1 MRLIQVFAV
10 MSLWL
15 CMGQALAVDEPVDK
29 NFGGPFVGGHLN
41 LGQSF
46 KAGSGSPGTAYL
58 LGADVGYGIKRD
70 TWNRIEVGAEF
81 STGKAS
87 FTEKTG
93 AGDIDVDLDLD
104 LVMML
109 KAGYGYSLGA
119 AAFGTFR
126 LGVGIAQASADFKD
140 AGVNVTDDASG
151 VAAMIG
157 WDAFFPASPTMDFLF
172 GASYR
177 IFNFKFEGAD
187 SFQVSMPGVYAGA
200 RVRM

>member
-1 MRLIQVFAV
+1 MRLISVFAV

-15 CMGQALAVDEPVDK
+15 CMGQAWAVDEPVDK
-29 NFGGPFVGGHLN
+29 NFGGPYVGGLLN

-70 TWNRIEVGAEF
+70 TWNRIELGAEF

-87 FTEKTG
+87 YSDKS
-93 AGDIDVDLDLD
+93 AGVEYDVDLDLD

-109 KAGYGYSLGA
+109 KAGYGYSLGG

-126 LGVGIAQASADFKD
+126 LGVGIAQASAEI
-140 AGVNVTDDASG
+140 AGATDDASG
-151 VAAMIG
+151 VAAMFA
-157 WDAFFPASPTMDFLF
+157 WDAFFPASQTMDFLF

-177 IFNFKFEGAD
+177 TFNFKFEGAD
-187 SFQVSMPGVYAGA
+187 SIQVSMPGIYAGA

>member
-1 MRLIQVFAV
+1 MRLIQVLTA

-15 CMGQALAVDEPVDK
+15 CMSQARADEPVDK
-29 NFGGPFVGGHLN
+29 NFGGPFVGGQMT
-41 LGQSF
+41 LGQTF

-58 LGADVGYGIKRD
+58 LGADLGYGIKRD
-70 TWNRIEVGAEF
+70 TWNRIELGAEVA
-81 STGKAS
+81 TGKAA
-87 FTEKTG
+87 FTDKTSL
-93 AGDIDVDLDLD
+93 GDVKVDLDLD

-109 KAGYGYSLGA
+109 KAGYGYSLGD

-126 LGVGIAQASADFKD
+126 IGAGIAQASYEGKLGGFVD
-140 AGVNVTDDASG
+140 TDDTQG

-157 WDAFFPASPTMDFLF
+157 WDAFFPASSTMDFLF

-177 IFNFKFEGAD
+177 IFNFKFEGQD
-187 SFQVSMPGVYAGA
+187 SFQVSFPGLYAGV

>member
-15 CMGQALAVDEPVDK
+15 CMGQALAVVEPVDK

-58 LGADVGYGIKRD
+58 LGGEVGYGIKRD
-70 TWNRIEVGAEF
+70 TWNRIELGAEF
-81 STGKAS
+81 STGQAAFSDKAS
-87 FTEKTG
+87 GVEY
-93 AGDIDVDLDLD
+93 DVDLDLD

-109 KAGYGYSLGA
+109 KAGYGYSLGD

-126 LGVGIAQASADFKD
+126 LGVGIAQASAEI
-140 AGVNVTDDASG
+140 GNTTDDASG

-157 WDAFFPASPTMDFLF
+157 WDAFFPASETMDFVF

-177 IFNFKFEGAD
+177 IFNFKFEDAD

>member
-1 MRLIQVFAV
+1 MRLIQMFAV
-10 MSLWL
+10 VSLWL
-15 CMGQALAVDEPVDK
+15 CMGQARAQVEPVDK

-70 TWNRIEVGAEF
+70 TWNRIELGAEF

-87 FTEKTG
+87 FSDKS
-93 AGDIDVDLDLD
+93 AGVEYDVDLDLD

-109 KAGYGYSLGA
+109 KAGYGYSLGD

-126 LGVGIAQASADFKD
+126 LGVGIAQASAEF
-140 AGVNVTDDASG
+140 AGESDDASG

-157 WDAFFPASPTMDFLF
+157 WDAYFPASQTMDFLF

-187 SFQVSMPGVYAGA
+187 SFQVSMPGIYAGA

>member
-15 CMGQALAVDEPVDK
+15 CMSQARAEDPVDRNFPGPYVGGQLTLGQA
-29 NFGGPFVGGHLN
+29 
-41 LGQSF
+41 F

-58 LGADVGYGIKRD
+58 LGADLGYGIKRD
-70 TWNRIEVGAEF
+70 TWNRIELGLELA
-81 STGKAS
+81 TGKAA
-87 FTEKTG
+87 FTEKTNL
-93 AGDIDVDLDLD
+93 GDVKVDLDLD

-109 KAGYGYSLGA
+109 KAGYGYSLGD

-126 LGVGIAQASADFKD
+126 IGAGIAQASYEGKLGGFVA
-140 AGVNVTDDASG
+140 TDNTSG

-177 IFNFKFEGAD
+177 IFNFKFEGQD
-187 SFQVSMPGVYAGA
+187 SFQMSFPGLYAGA
-200 RVRM
+200 RVRL

>member
-1 MRLIQVFAV
+1 
-10 MSLWL
+10 
-15 CMGQALAVDEPVDK
+15 MGQALAQVEPVDK
-29 NFGGPFVGGHLN
+29 NFAGPYVGGHLN

-46 KAGSGSPGTAYL
+46 KSGSGSPGTAYL

-70 TWNRIEVGAEF
+70 TWNRIELGAEF

-87 FTEKTG
+87 FSDKS
-93 AGDIDVDLDLD
+93 AGVEYDVDLDLD

-109 KAGYGYSLGA
+109 KAGYGYSLGD

-126 LGVGIAQASADFKD
+126 LGVGVAQASAEI
-140 AGVNVTDDASG
+140 AGATDDASG

-157 WDAFFPASPTMDFLF
+157 WDAFFPASQTMDFLF

-177 IFNFKFEGAD
+177 IFNFKFEGVD

>member
-15 CMGQALAVDEPVDK
+15 CMGQALAVVEPVDK

-58 LGADVGYGIKRD
+58 LGGEVGYGIKRD
-70 TWNRIEVGAEF
+70 TWNRIELGAEF
-81 STGKAS
+81 STGKAAFS
-87 FTEKTG
+87 DKASGVEY
-93 AGDIDVDLDLD
+93 DVDLDLD

-109 KAGYGYSLGA
+109 KAGYGYSLGD

-126 LGVGIAQASADFKD
+126 LGVGIAQASAEI
-140 AGVNVTDDASG
+140 GNTTDDASG

-157 WDAFFPASPTMDFLF
+157 WDAFFPASETMDFVF

-177 IFNFKFEGAD
+177 IFNFKFEDAD